1 MYDGMDA
8 SEVFGDV
15 VHGYVLNQNG
25 LKFISVR
32 SKDLPDKSDFSTTCC
47 PKRNLSGSTK
57 YIASKKV
64 SVPSNSVAFF

>member
-32 SKDLPDKSDFSTTCC
+32 SKGLPDKSDFSTTCC

-57 YIASKKV
+57 YIASEKV